1 MKMEDAIRIL
11 YSDASLSVAVK
22 PRGIL
27 SQADMTGA
35 PAMPEILSEQL
46 KKTVVL
52 PVHRLDRAV
61 GGLMVFAC
69 SAGAAKFLCREME
82 RGKFVK
88 EYLAVVHGVP
98 ESFAGEYHDL
108 LLHNPIQNITQ
119 AREHPGRHTK
129 SAALSYEILDK
140 TTAQGEWFSL
150 LRIRLMTGRTHQIRL
165 HLSSVGHPV
174 IGDSKYGDFELNRY
188 LKKTY
193 HFQNQ
198 FLHAYSIC
206 FVKPIG
212 SLKYLQDH
220 VITCP
225 LPQNLEVLKNAL
237 FHEKNL

>member
-11 YSDASLSVAVK
+11 YSDASLAVAVK
-22 PRGIL
+22 PRGTL

-150 LRIRLMTGRTHQIRL
+150 LRIRLMTGRTHQIRAQ
-165 HLSSVGHPV
+165 LSSRGMP
-174 IGDSKYGDFELNRY
+174 IAGDGKYGAHDRCAPGLWAWRLIFPHPTSGKL
-188 LKKTY
+188 LS
-193 HFQNQ
+193 F
-198 FLHAYSIC
+198 SC
-206 FVKPIG
+206 
-212 SLKYLQDH
+212 
-220 VITCP
+220 
-225 LPQNLEVLKNAL
+225 LPEDGPPWNLFSPDV
-237 FHEKNL
+237 FPVS

>member
-11 YSDASLSVAVK
+11 YSDASLAVAVK
-22 PRGIL
+22 PRGTL

-119 AREHPGRHTK
+119 AREHPGRRTK

-150 LRIRLMTGRTHQIRL
+150 LRIRLMTGRTHQIRAQ
-165 HLSSVGHPV
+165 LSSRGMP
-174 IGDSKYGDFELNRY
+174 IAGDGKYGAHDHCAPGLWAWRLIFPHP
-188 LKKTY
+188 T
-193 HFQNQ
+193 
-198 FLHAYSIC
+198 SG
-206 FVKPIG
+206 KPL
-212 SLKYLQDH
+212 SFS
-220 VITCP
+220 C
-225 LPQNLEVLKNAL
+225 LPEDGPPWNLFSPDV
-237 FHEKNL
+237 FPVS

>member
-1 MKMEDAIRIL
+1 MEDAIRIL
-11 YSDASLSVAVK
+11 YSDASLAVAVK
-22 PRGIL
+22 PRGTL

-150 LRIRLMTGRTHQIRL
+150 LRIRLMTGRTHQIRAQ
-165 HLSSVGHPV
+165 LSSRGMP
-174 IGDSKYGDFELNRY
+174 IAGDGKYGA
-188 LKKTY
+188 
-193 HFQNQ
+193 H
-198 FLHAYSIC
+198 
-206 FVKPIG
+206 
-212 SLKYLQDH
+212 DH
-220 VITCP
+220 CAPGLWAWRLIFPHPTSGKLLSFSC
-225 LPQNLEVLKNAL
+225 LPEDGPPWNLFSPDV
-237 FHEKNL
+237 FPVS

>member
-46 KKTVVL
+46 KKTVL

-150 LRIRLMTGRTHQIRL
+150 LRIRLMTGRTHQIRAQ
-165 HLSSVGHPV
+165 LSSRGMP
-174 IGDSKYGDFELNRY
+174 IAGDGKYGA
-188 LKKTY
+188 
-193 HFQNQ
+193 H
-198 FLHAYSIC
+198 
-206 FVKPIG
+206 
-212 SLKYLQDH
+212 DH
-220 VITCP
+220 CAPGLWAWRLIFPHPTSGKLLSFSC
-225 LPQNLEVLKNAL
+225 LPEDGPPWNLFSPDV
-237 FHEKNL
+237 FPVS